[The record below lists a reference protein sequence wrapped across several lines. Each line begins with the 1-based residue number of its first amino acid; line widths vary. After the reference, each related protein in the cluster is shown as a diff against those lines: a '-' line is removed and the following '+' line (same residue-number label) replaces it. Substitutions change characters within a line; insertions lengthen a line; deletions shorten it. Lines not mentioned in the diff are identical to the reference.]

1 MNSLLENRTRGQAVP
16 LPKGQH
22 VNECP
27 VCHSKTVSTM
37 KLDMSEGCGCCHPSV
52 QAQAQ
57 AFADMYST
65 LKEGKVELPPKY
77 DSALNSFAAFVR
89 HFPSPKQVSNML
101 THLSA
106 EDRQVLSG
114 VQTRIK
120 AARQG
125 YHLTTQEQLNNFVPE
140 GQHKKAQSRF
150 SGNTNNLAELEQ
162 RVAAYDAEQMGRAVQ
177 GKTGIVG
184 RKPVLPQAAAKWR
197 RVK

>member
-57 AFADMYST
+57 AFADMYAT

-77 DSALNSFAAFVR
+77 DSALSSFAAFVR

-120 AARQG
+120 AERQG
-125 YHLTTQEQLNNFVPE
+125 YHLTTKEQLDNFVPE
-140 GQHKKAQSRF
+140 ERQAQSRF
-150 SGNTNNLAELEQ
+150 SGNTNNVEELEK
-162 RVAAYDAEQMGRAVQ
+162 RVAAYDAEQRGRAVQ
-177 GKTGIVG
+177 GKTGV
-184 RKPVLPQAAAKWR
+184 AKWR